1 MDELDKPKAP
11 PEKINKE
18 LLLEVLGNLS
28 KLRKDFP
35 YTLLL
40 QFLTVNQAMD
50 FLDIFSGCTV
60 TFPTAA
66 ELMECVTFSVVKKYG
81 DYEKIP
87 PEVLNGLTKKRYREL
102 LQSFNKPN

>member
-1 MDELDKPKAP
+1 MAEIDNVSEN
-11 PEKINKE
+11 ISKE
-18 LLLEVLGNLS
+18 LLLEILGNLS

-40 QFLTVNQAMD
+40 HILSVKETMD

-60 TFPTAA
+60 TFPTAK
-66 ELMECVTFSVVKKYG
+66 ELMEVVTFSIVKKYG
-81 DYEKIP
+81 EYERIP

-102 LQSFNKPN
+102 LQAYNKPN